1 MIFERDFSTGQPIPM
16 SIGRIR
22 VGEGVAR
29 IIMAVN
35 GKIHLL
41 IPESQRAYVHFYD
54 ADYLGH
60 PPKDFKLEPEEKE

>member
-1 MIFERDFSTGQPIPM
+1 MIFEKDFATGQLIPM
-16 SIGRIR
+16 SIGRIS
-22 VGEGVAR
+22 VGQGVAK

-54 ADYLGH
+54 ADYIDY
-60 PPKDFKLEPEEKE
+60 PPKDFKLEPGEKE

>member
-29 IIMAVN
+29 IVMAVD

-41 IPESQRAYVHFYD
+41 IPESQRAYVRFYN
-54 ADYLGH
+54 ADNLGH
-60 PPKDFKLEPEEKE
+60 PPKDFKLEPGEKE